1 MTNPIKL
8 ILAGNNRNGYRV
20 LEWLLGRGENIIA
33 VVLHPDDRAQYKHE
47 MKRVLPAD
55 VPVIEGNRVNSPEV
69 VQQLSDLK
77 PDFLISVNFGYILKE
92 AVLKMPRLGCFNLH
106 TGYLPYNRGA
116 HPNVWAIVDQTPA
129 GVSIHKMDS
138 GIDTGPI
145 VARTQVPISIADTGK
160 TLQEK
165 LEVAALEL
173 FSRSW
178 ESLKTGELEPI
189 AAADQGSSHVIKDV
203 VAIDRIDLERQYKA
217 RDLIN
222 ILRARTYPPY
232 RNAYIE
238 CDGRKYYLQIEIIP
252 ELPASG
258 EVNDANY

>member
-77 PDFLISVNFGYILKE
+77 P
-92 AVLKMPRLGCFNLH
+92 
-106 TGYLPYNRGA
+106 
-116 HPNVWAIVDQTPA
+116 
-129 GVSIHKMDS
+129 
-138 GIDTGPI
+138 
-145 VARTQVPISIADTGK
+145 TGK

-252 ELPASG
+252 ESPASG
-258 EVNDANY
+258 DVNDANH

>member
-20 LEWLLGRGENIIA
+20 SEWLLRRGESIVA
-33 VVLHPDDRAQYKHE
+33 AVLHPDDRAKYKSE

-55 VPVIEGNRVNSPEV
+55 VLVVEGNQVNSPEAI
-69 VQQLSDLK
+69 QRLSDLR
-77 PDFLISVNFGYILKE
+77 PDLLISVNFGYVLKE
-92 AVLKMPRLGCFNLH
+92 PVLRMPRLGCFNLH

-145 VARTQVPISIADTGK
+145 VARAEIAVSIADTGK
-160 TLQEK
+160 TLQER
-165 LEVAALEL
+165 LEDAALDL
-173 FSRSW
+173 FIRSW
-178 ESLKTGELEPI
+178 EKLRLGELELI
-189 AAADQGSSHVIKDV
+189 KVTDEGSFHRVRDV
-203 VAIDRIDLERQYKA
+203 REIDTIDLERRYKA

-232 RNAYIE
+232 RNAYFE
-238 CDGRKYYLQIEIIP
+238 WDGRKYYLQIEIIP
-252 ELPASG
+252 EPLAPG
-258 EVNDANY
+258 KVE